1 MDRVDTLAL
10 RRTLFGEQ
18 VASVT
23 ERTET
28 SWLDDLRLFGAVSLG
43 ALVFFGT
50 LIA

>member
-1 MDRVDTLAL
+1 MDHVDSLAL
-10 RRTLFGEQ
+10 RRTLFGNH
-18 VASVT
+18 VASAT
-23 ERTET
+23 ERTEP

>member
-1 MDRVDTLAL
+1 MDRVDSLAL
-10 RRTLFGEQ
+10 RRNLFGEQ

-23 ERTET
+23 DRTEPG
-28 SWLDDLRLFGAVSLG
+28 WLDDLRLFSAVSLG

>member
-10 RRTLFGEQ
+10 RRALFGEPM
-18 VASVT
+18 AF
-23 ERTET
+23 ERTEPG
-28 SWLDDLRLFGAVSLG
+28 WLDDLRLFGFVSLG